1 MSTTTHESSRALGER
16 IRNLRDLRGWS
27 QADLAFHSG
36 LDHAYVRDI
45 EDGTHDPTL
54 NTLRMITRCLGVT
67 ISGLLAVAKRDDGD
81 NHRDRDPD
89 GFVT

>member
-1 MSTTTHESSRALGER
+1 
-16 IRNLRDLRGWS
+16 
-27 QADLAFHSG
+27 

-67 ISGLLAVAKRDDGD
+67 ISELLAVAKRDDGD